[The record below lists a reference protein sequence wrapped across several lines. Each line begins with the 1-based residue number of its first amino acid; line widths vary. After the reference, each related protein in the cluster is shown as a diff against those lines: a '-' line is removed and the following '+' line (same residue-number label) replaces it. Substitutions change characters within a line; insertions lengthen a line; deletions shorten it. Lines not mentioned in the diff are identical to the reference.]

1 MTRPHGFVVPVPGPP
16 RSSSSPCSAAV
27 RQRSD
32 VSQQQTSVG
41 SLEVI
46 GVSAYR
52 DAIARM
58 LVSRILA
65 DRLRL
70 SLGARRL
77 PSSSYTQGHMD
88 ATLALIL
95 ALTFVVHLVD
105 TLAYSVRIAGVRVRR
120 LAVSLSLFNLLVL
133 LARTAGT
140 VQAPLLAR
148 RVEVAL
154 RTRDSALLTDL
165 RFVLLAGSLATIV
178 GALLIPTFQNAFTKA
193 VRAFNVHRS
202 VPRLLLLSFSKT
214 GLLHLRDSI
223 KAPEAR
229 GVLNLPHS
237 TRLPARLLLINA
249 AAVSAWTVAVLAS
262 LYAGYLVPEYR
273 VTASSLAAVVSGAAT
288 VLLFVFSDPYLS
300 ALTDDV
306 LEGKVSEGFFRRSV
320 IWLVGSRLAGTLL
333 AQVILVPAALL
344 IARLARGI

>member
-1 MTRPHGFVVPVPGPP
+1 
-16 RSSSSPCSAAV
+16 
-27 RQRSD
+27 
-32 VSQQQTSVG
+32 
-41 SLEVI
+41 
-46 GVSAYR
+46 
-52 DAIARM
+52 
-58 LVSRILA
+58 
-65 DRLRL
+65 
-70 SLGARRL
+70 
-77 PSSSYTQGHMD
+77 MD
-88 ATLALIL
+88 AQLALIL
-95 ALTFVVHLVD
+95 GLTFVIHLVD

-120 LAVSLSLFNLLVL
+120 LAVSLSLFNILVL

-154 RTRDSALLTDL
+154 HTRDPGLLTDL
-165 RFVLLAGSLATIV
+165 RVVLLAGSLATIA

-202 VPRLLLLSFSKT
+202 IPRLLLLSFSKT
-214 GLLHLRDSI
+214 GLLHLRDSF
-223 KAPEAR
+223 KVPQAQ
-229 GVLNLPHS
+229 GVLDLRRS
-237 TRLPARLLLINA
+237 SRLPARLLVINA
-249 AAVSAWTVAVLAS
+249 TAVSAWTVAVLAS

-273 VTASSLAAVVSGAAT
+273 VTASSLAAVVSGVAT

-333 AQVILVPAALL
+333 AQLLLVPAALV
-344 IARLARGI
+344 ISHLARGL

>member
-1 MTRPHGFVVPVPGPP
+1 MN
-16 RSSSSPCSAAV
+16 
-27 RQRSD
+27 
-32 VSQQQTSVG
+32 
-41 SLEVI
+41 
-46 GVSAYR
+46 
-52 DAIARM
+52 
-58 LVSRILA
+58 
-65 DRLRL
+65 
-70 SLGARRL
+70 
-77 PSSSYTQGHMD
+77 

-95 ALTFVVHLVD
+95 ALTFVVHLID

-154 RTRDSALLTDL
+154 RTRDPALLTDL
-165 RFVLLAGSLATIV
+165 RFVLLAGSFATIV

-223 KAPEAR
+223 KVPEAQA
-229 GVLNLPHS
+229 VLGLPHS

-273 VTASSLAAVVSGAAT
+273 VTASSLAAVVSGLAT

-333 AQVILVPAALL
+333 AQAMLVPAALL